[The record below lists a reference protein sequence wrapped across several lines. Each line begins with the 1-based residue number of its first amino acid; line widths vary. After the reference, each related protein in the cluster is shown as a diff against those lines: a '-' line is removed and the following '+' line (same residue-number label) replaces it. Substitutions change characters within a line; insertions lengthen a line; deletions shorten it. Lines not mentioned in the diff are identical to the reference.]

1 MKRLSLLL
9 LSSFCFTLLFAQTPT
24 QTVRGQLVDAETQQ
38 PLNGA
43 NVQLLELDRGAVT
56 DSLGRFALKSIPAGR
71 YQLQATYVGYE
82 PLLLPEVL
90 VESGKEQ
97 VLQLELQQSAQ
108 DLETVEVTTSRSDI
122 RLLHPIGVKAITIDQ
137 VRRFPAS
144 YYDPARLAAAQAGVL
159 TANDQSNGISIRGH
173 SPDQMA
179 WQLEGVQILNPNHT
193 PNAGTFT
200 DRVTLNSGGIN
211 ILSAQMLGT
220 SHLYT
225 GAAPTGI
232 SNALAGVMDMRLR
245 PGNNE
250 DHEFTAQLGLIGLDA
265 TAEGP
270 FSKSGRSSFLVNY
283 RYSTVGLLT
292 ELGVDFG
299 EEAINYQDLS
309 FNLVFPGK
317 KGGRLTLF
325 GIGGISSNQF
335 TSPEDPA
342 EWETDRDWFDVDFES
357 AMGAAGL
364 SWTRPAGERGLWSL
378 TGAISAV
385 DQHRRSSPQVEVLD
399 SVLTSSFLVDDDRL
413 RLLSGH
419 GFYRYR
425 FSPRLRLQA
434 GLQIRQFNHLE
445 ERLLDR
451 NEDPERTEM
460 LTTPY
465 LRFSGALGQRTTFQA
480 GLQLSAYA
488 NAEAAY
494 LEPRFSLSHQLSGQ
508 HELSLAY
515 GLHSQMSSPYFRGF
529 GEIAPTRS
537 HQVALGYEWRI
548 RPDLVFRSEAYY
560 HRLFNAPVANTK
572 TNQGRFTPLNELTA
586 WSWIPGNV
594 LDDKA
599 EGENYGLELSL
610 EQFLTAGYY
619 YMVNTTL
626 YRSTYRLPSSNEFQ
640 AGRYDGR
647 YIANLTVGKEWLK
660 AKSADKTRTWGLNLR
675 INYAGGLR
683 EAPIDEVASEVLYYT
698 AYDFGA
704 GYTEQLPAF
713 FRTDLR
719 VYLKKSRPKYSSTLA
734 LDLQNLTNQ
743 QNVAYNYYDILTQR
757 VDERYQISLV
767 PILTYRVE
775 F

>member
-1 MKRLSLLL
+1 MKRLLLLL
-9 LSSFCFTLLFAQTPT
+9 LSSLCYTLLLAQAPT
-24 QTVRGQLVDAETQQ
+24 QTVRGQLIDAETQQ
-38 PLNGA
+38 PLAVA
-43 NVQLLELDRGAVT
+43 NVQLLPLDRGTVS
-56 DSLGRFALKSIPAGR
+56 DSLGRFTLKNIPAGR

-97 VLQLELQQSAQ
+97 VLQLELQQSAK
-108 DLETVEVTTSRSDI
+108 DLEAIEVTASRSDI
-122 RLLHPIGVKAITIDQ
+122 RLLHPIGIKAITIDQ

-225 GAAPTGI
+225 GAAPSGI

-250 DHEFTAQLGLIGLDA
+250 DYEFTAQLGLIGLDA

-270 FSKSGRSSFLVNY
+270 FSRSGRSSFLVNY

-292 ELGVDFG
+292 QLGVDFG
-299 EEAINYQDLS
+299 EEAIDYQDLS

-317 KGGRLTLF
+317 KGGRLSLF

-335 TSPEDPA
+335 ASPEDPSD
-342 EWETDRDWFDVDFES
+342 WESDRDLFDVDFES
-357 AMGAAGL
+357 AMGAAGI
-364 SWTRPAGERGLWSL
+364 SWTRPSGERGLWSV

-385 DQHRRSSPQVEVLD
+385 DQERTSSPQIAELD
-399 SVLTSSFLVDDDRL
+399 SLFTRSFLEDDDRL

-425 FSPRLRLQA
+425 FNPRFSLQA

-445 ERLLDR
+445 ERLIGR
-451 NEDPERTEM
+451 NEDPERTET

-465 LRFSGALGQRTTFQA
+465 LRFSGTLGQRTAFQA
-480 GLQLSAYA
+480 GVQLSAYA

-494 LEPRFSLSHQLSGQ
+494 LEPRFSLSHQLARQ
-508 HELSLAY
+508 HEVSLAY
-515 GLHSQMSSPYFRGF
+515 GLHSQMSSPYFRAF
-529 GEIAPTRS
+529 GQVEPTRS
-537 HQVALGYEWRI
+537 HQLSLGYEWRMK
-548 RPDLVFRSEAYY
+548 PDLVFRSEAFY
-560 HRLFNAPVANTK
+560 HRLFNAPVVDTD
-572 TNQGRFTPLNELTA
+572 TGQGRFTPLNELTA

-594 LDDKA
+594 LDGTA
-599 EGENYGLELSL
+599 EGENYGLEFSF
-610 EQFLTAGYY
+610 EQFLTDGYY
-619 YMVNTTL
+619 YMMNATL
-626 YRSTYRLPSSNEFQ
+626 YRSTYRLPESDDFQ
-640 AGRYDGR
+640 SGRYDGR
-647 YIANLTVGKEWLK
+647 YIANITAGKEWLK
-660 AKSADKTRTWGLNLR
+660 AKSDDKTRIWGLNLR

-683 EAPIDEVASEVLYYT
+683 EAPIDVQASERTNYT
-698 AYDFGA
+698 VYDFEQ
-704 GYTEQLPAF
+704 GYTEQLADF
-713 FRTDLR
+713 SRTDLR
-719 VYLKKSRPKYSSTLA
+719 IYLKKSRPKYSSTLA
-734 LDLQNLTNQ
+734 LDIQNLFNQ
-743 QNVAYNYYDILTQR
+743 QNVAYNYYDIFTQGL
-757 VDERYQISLV
+757 DQRYQISLV

>member
-9 LSSFCFTLLFAQTPT
+9 ISSICFTILFAQTPA

-38 PLNGA
+38 PLAGA
-43 NVQLLELDRGAVT
+43 NVQLLELDQGTVT

-71 YQLQATYVGYE
+71 YQLQATYIGYE

-159 TANDQSNGISIRGH
+159 TANDQSNSISIRGH

-179 WQLEGVQILNPNHT
+179 WQLQGVQILNPNHT

-250 DHEFTAQLGLIGLDA
+250 EHEFIAQIGLIGLDA

-317 KGGRLTLF
+317 KGGRLSLF

-335 TSPEDPA
+335 TSPEDPS
-342 EWETDRDWFDVDFES
+342 EWESDRDLFDVDFES

-364 SWTRPAGERGLWSL
+364 SWTRPSGKRGLWSL
-378 TGAISAV
+378 AAAASAV
-385 DQHRRSSPQVEVLD
+385 DQARRSLAQ
-399 SVLTSSFLVDDDRL
+399 TSFLENVLPASYFLDDDRL

-425 FSPRLRLQA
+425 FSPRLRLQT
-434 GLQIRQFNHLE
+434 GLQVRQFNHLE
-445 ERLLDR
+445 ERLLGR
-451 NEDPERTEM
+451 NEDPERSET

-465 LRFSGALGQRTTFQA
+465 LRFSGQLGQRTAFQA
-480 GLQLSAYA
+480 GLQLSAFA
-488 NAEAAY
+488 NAEVVY
-494 LEPRFSLSHQLSGQ
+494 PEPRFSLSHQLSGQ
-508 HELSLAY
+508 QELSLAY

-529 GEIAPTRS
+529 GEVAPTRS
-537 HQVALGYEWRI
+537 HQLALGYEWRI
-548 RPDLVFRSEAYY
+548 QSDLVFRGEAFY
-560 HRLFNAPVANTK
+560 HRLFNAPIVATESG
-572 TNQGRFTPLNELTA
+572 QGRFTPLNELTA
-586 WSWIPGNV
+586 WSWLPGNV

-610 EQFLTAGYY
+610 EQLLTDGYY
-619 YMVNTTL
+619 YIANATF
-626 YRSTYRLPSSNEFQ
+626 YRATYQLPAANDFQ
-640 AGRYDGR
+640 PGRYDGR
-647 YIANLTVGKEWLK
+647 YIANLTAGKEWLK
-660 AKSADKTRTWGLNLR
+660 AKSDDKTRIWGLNLR

-683 EAPIDEVASEVLYYT
+683 EAPIDEMASGVLYYT
-698 AYDFGA
+698 AYDFEA
-704 GYTEQLPAF
+704 GYTEQLPDF

-743 QNVAYNYYDILTQR
+743 QNVAYNYYDIFTQR
-757 VDERYQISLV
+757 TEQRYQISLV

>member
-9 LSSFCFTLLFAQTPT
+9 LSSLCFTVLFAQAPT
-24 QTVRGQLVDAETQQ
+24 QTVRGQLIDAETQQ
-38 PLNGA
+38 PLAGA
-43 NVQLLELDRGAVT
+43 NVQLLELDRVAVT
-56 DSLGRFALKSIPAGR
+56 DSIGRFALKGVPAGR
-71 YQLQATYVGYE
+71 YRLQASYLGYE
-82 PLLLPEVL
+82 TLLLPEVL

-97 VLQLELQQSAQ
+97 VLQLELQQSAK
-108 DLETVEVTTSRSDI
+108 DLEAVEVTASRSDI

-179 WQLEGVQILNPNHT
+179 WQLQGVQILNPNHT
-193 PNAGTFT
+193 PNAGTLT

-225 GAAPTGI
+225 GAAPAGI

-250 DHEFTAQLGLIGLDA
+250 EYEFIAQIGLIGLDA

-270 FSKSGRSSFLVNY
+270 FSKSSRSSFLVNY

-299 EEAINYQDLS
+299 EEAIDYQDLS

-317 KGGRLTLF
+317 KGGRLSLF

-335 TSPEDPA
+335 TSPEDPT
-342 EWETDRDWFDVDFES
+342 EWESERDLFDVDFES

-364 SWTRPAGERGLWSL
+364 SWTRPSGKQGLWSV

-385 DQHRRSSPQVEVLD
+385 GQQRISSPQVEVLD
-399 SVLTSSFLVDDDRL
+399 SVLKKSFLEDDDRL

-445 ERLLDR
+445 ERQL
-451 NEDPERTEM
+451 EQGEETERTEL

-465 LRFSGALGQRTTFQA
+465 LRFSGALSQRTAFQA

-494 LEPRFSLSHQLSGQ
+494 LEPRFSLRHQLSSR

-515 GLHSQMSSPYFRGF
+515 SLQSQMSSPYFRGF
-529 GEIAPTRS
+529 SEVEPTRS
-537 HQVALGYEWRI
+537 HQLALGYEWSI
-548 RPDLVFRSEAYY
+548 QPDLVFRSEVYY
-560 HRLFNAPVANTK
+560 HRLFNAPIVATESG
-572 TNQGRFTPLNELTA
+572 QGRFTPLNELTA
-586 WSWIPGNV
+586 WSWLPGAV
-594 LDDKA
+594 LADKA

-610 EQFLTAGYY
+610 EQLLTDGYY
-619 YMVNTTL
+619 YMVNTTF
-626 YRSTYRLPSSNEFQ
+626 YRAAYKMPAADGFQ
-640 AGRYDGR
+640 PGRYDGR
-647 YIANLTVGKEWLK
+647 YIANLTAGKEWLK
-660 AKSADKTRTWGLNLR
+660 AKNDDKTRIWGLNLR

-683 EAPIDEVASEVLYYT
+683 EAPIDEMASEMAYYT
-698 AYDFGA
+698 VYDFEQ
-704 GYTEQLPAF
+704 GYTEQLPDF

-757 VDERYQISLV
+757 VDQRYQISLV

>member
-9 LSSFCFTLLFAQTPT
+9 LSSLCFTLLFAQTPS

-38 PLNGA
+38 PLAGA
-43 NVQLLELDRGAVT
+43 NVQLLELDRVAVT
-56 DSLGRFALKSIPAGR
+56 DSIGRFALKGVPADR
-71 YQLQATYVGYE
+71 YRLQATFIGYE

-90 VESGKEQ
+90 VESGKER
-97 VLQLELQQSAQ
+97 VLQLELHQSAK
-108 DLETVEVTTSRSDI
+108 DLEAVEVTASRSDI

-179 WQLEGVQILNPNHT
+179 WQLQGVQILNPNHT

-250 DHEFTAQLGLIGLDA
+250 DYEFTAQLGLIGLDA

-292 ELGVDFG
+292 QLGVDFG
-299 EEAINYQDLS
+299 EEAIDYQDLS
-309 FNLVFPGK
+309 FHLVFPGK

-335 TSPEDPA
+335 TSPEDPT
-342 EWETDRDWFDVDFES
+342 EWESDRDLFDVDFES

-364 SWTRPAGERGLWSL
+364 SWTRPSGERGLWSL
-378 TGAISAV
+378 AAAASAV
-385 DQHRRSSPQVEVLD
+385 DQSRNSLPQ
-399 SVLTSSFLVDDDRL
+399 TSFLENVLPTSYFLDDDRL

-445 ERLLDR
+445 ERLIGR
-451 NEDPERTEM
+451 NEDPERTET
-460 LTTPY
+460 LTIPY
-465 LRFSGALGQRTTFQA
+465 LRFSGALGQRTAFQA
-480 GLQLSAYA
+480 GLQVSAFA

-494 LEPRFSLSHQLSGQ
+494 LEPRFSLSHQLASR
-508 HELSLAY
+508 HELTLAY
-515 GLHSQMSSPYFRGF
+515 GLHSQMSSPYFRAF
-529 GEIAPTRS
+529 GEVEPTRS
-537 HQVALGYEWRI
+537 HQLALGYEWRMK
-548 RPDLVFRSEAYY
+548 PDLVFRSEVFY
-560 HRLFNAPVANTK
+560 HRLFNAPVVGTNTG
-572 TNQGRFTPLNELTA
+572 QGRFTPLNELTA

-594 LDDKA
+594 LDGTA
-599 EGENYGLELSL
+599 EGENYGLEFSF
-610 EQFLTAGYY
+610 EQFLTDGYY
-619 YMVNTTL
+619 YMMNTTL
-626 YRSTYRLPSSNEFQ
+626 YRSNYRLPESDEFQ
-640 AGRYDGR
+640 PGRYDGR
-647 YIANLTVGKEWLK
+647 YIANITAGKEWLK
-660 AKSADKTRTWGLNLR
+660 AKSDDKTRIWGLSLR

-683 EAPIDEVASEVLYYT
+683 EAPINEMISEVFYYT
-698 AYDFGA
+698 AYDFEE
-704 GYTEQLPAF
+704 GYTEQLPDF

-719 VYLKKSRPKYSSTLA
+719 VYLKQSRPKYSSTLA
-734 LDLQNLTNQ
+734 LDIQNLTNQ

-757 VDERYQISLV
+757 VDQRYQISLV